1 MRSSTNAA
9 QQKVSNRNGI
19 WPDFVF
25 GAMIVASVAGLIY
38 MTLQR

>member
-1 MRSSTNAA
+1 MRSSTNAME
-9 QQKVSNRNGI
+9 QKASNLNRI

-25 GAMIVASVAGLIY
+25 AAMIVASVAGLIY